1 MSLHPEVNKKDH
13 IKGDSNAN
21 LEIVEF
27 GDFQCGHCGAAH
39 PVVEKIIKEF
49 GNQVSFVF
57 RNFPLSEMHKNAREA
72 AKAAEAAAIQGKYWE
87 MHNRIFENQEYLQ
100 SNDFIAHAEKLG
112 LDIEKFKNDMELT
125 SIAEKIDDDF
135 ESGIRSGVNGTPSFF
150 VNGNKFDGDA
160 ANLLAVIEGSV
171 E

>member
-1 MSLHPEVNKKDH
+1 MSLHPEINKKDH

-39 PVVEKIIKEF
+39 PVVEKITKEF
-49 GNQVSFVF
+49 GGQVKFVF
-57 RNFPLSEMHKNAREA
+57 RNFPLSEMHAHALDAAR
-72 AKAAEAAAIQGKYWE
+72 AAEAAAIQGKYWE
-87 MHNRIFENQEYLQ
+87 MHNSIFENQEYLQ
-100 SNDFIAHAEKLG
+100 SNDFIVHAEKLG
-112 LDIEKFKNDMELT
+112 LDIEKFKDDMQLT
-125 SIAEKIDDDF
+125 SVAEKIDNDF

-160 ANLLAVIEGSV
+160 SNLLELIQNNIQ
-171 E
+171 

>member
-1 MSLHPEVNKKDH
+1 MSLHPDVNKKDH
-13 IKGDSNAN
+13 IKGDSNAK

-49 GNQVSFVF
+49 GNQVKFVF
-57 RNFPLSEMHKNAREA
+57 RNFPLSEMHQNAREA
-72 AKAAEAAAIQGKYWE
+72 AKAAEAAALQGKYWE
-87 MHNRIFENQEYLQ
+87 MHNSIFENQEYLQ
-100 SNDFIAHAEKLG
+100 SNDFISHAEKLG
-112 LDIEKFKNDMELT
+112 LDIQKFKKDMQLS

-160 ANLLAVIEGSV
+160 SNLLAVIERSV